1 VFGAATDAI
10 STGAAIAFI
19 NTTMGNM
26 SVVLGASGSD
36 TVFSGTGDTITGAAG
51 GTANATVIGAAGDRI
66 NLAGWNGTANINAT
80 FGNEGVTVGGGA
92 ATVFGG
98 AGDTISTGSS
108 SNAFIAGQAG
118 NMSIQ
123 IGSSGSATIYDVQ
136 GSSGV
141 GGDTITAV
149 AGGTASA
156 NVILASGDRV
166 DLTGGL
172 GNATINAL
180 AGNDTVTLGSGM
192 ATVFAAQGDTVTA
205 GAGAST
211 ILVGSGAVN
220 ISLPGGHGAATIG
233 DVGTNG
239 TDTVTGF
246 TQGQDKIFFQGQS
259 NTPGGT
265 RDQVIAAQQH
275 PTANTTVLTFP
286 DGTTMTLVGI
296 TNVDQ
301 TFFK

>member
-1 VFGAATDAI
+1 MAPRT
-10 STGAAIAFI
+10 STP
-19 NTTMGNM
+19 
-26 SVVLGASGSD
+26 
-36 TVFSGTGDTITGAAG
+36 
-51 GTANATVIGAAGDRI
+51 R
-66 NLAGWNGTANINAT
+66 
-80 FGNEGVTVGGGA
+80 
-92 ATVFGG
+92 
-98 AGDTISTGSS
+98 
-108 SNAFIAGQAG
+108 
-118 NMSIQ
+118 
-123 IGSSGSATIYDVQ
+123 SATIYDVQ

-180 AGNDTVTLGSGM
+180 AGNDNVTLGSGM

-233 DVGTNG
+233 DVGMTG
-239 TDTVTGF
+239 TET
-246 TQGQDKIFFQGQS
+246 
-259 NTPGGT
+259 
-265 RDQVIAAQQH
+265 
-275 PTANTTVLTFP
+275 
-286 DGTTMTLVGI
+286 
-296 TNVDQ
+296 
-301 TFFK
+301 

>member
-1 VFGAATDAI
+1 
-10 STGAAIAFI
+10 
-19 NTTMGNM
+19 M
-26 SVVLGASGSD
+26 SIQIGSSGSATIYD
-36 TVFSGTGDTITGAAG
+36 VQGSSG
-51 GTANATVIGAAGDRI
+51 
-66 NLAGWNGTANINAT
+66 
-80 FGNEGVTVGGGA
+80 VG
-92 ATVFGG
+92 
-98 AGDTISTGSS
+98 GDTISTGSS

-211 ILVGSGAVN
+211 ILVGTGGVN
-220 ISLPGGHGAATIG
+220 ISLPGGHGAAQIG
-233 DVGTNG
+233 DVGMTG

>member
-1 VFGAATDAI
+1 MAPRTSTPRSATKALRWAVGRAPCSAALATRSPPAAAQMRLSPARPAI
-10 STGAAIAFI
+10 CRSRSARPA
-19 NTTMGNM
+19 
-26 SVVLGASGSD
+26 V
-36 TVFSGTGDTITGAAG
+36 
-51 GTANATVIGAAGDRI
+51 
-66 NLAGWNGTANINAT
+66 
-80 FGNEGVTVGGGA
+80 
-92 ATVFGG
+92 GG
-98 AGDTISTGSS
+98 AGGAISTGSS

-192 ATVFAAQGDTVTA
+192 ATVFAAQATRLPPA
-205 GAGAST
+205 RAPRQFW
-211 ILVGSGAVN
+211 SGRA
-220 ISLPGGHGAATIG
+220 
-233 DVGTNG
+233 
-239 TDTVTGF
+239 
-246 TQGQDKIFFQGQS
+246 
-259 NTPGGT
+259 
-265 RDQVIAAQQH
+265 R
-275 PTANTTVLTFP
+275 
-286 DGTTMTLVGI
+286 
-296 TNVDQ
+296 
-301 TFFK
+301 